1 MKLWDKG
8 VSIDKTIEA
17 FTVGDD
23 RNIDLHIAKYD
34 LQASLAHAKML
45 AHIGILDK
53 GELEQVEHAIGKLLE
68 EEKRGIFKI
77 ENQFE
82 DVHSK
87 IEHELTQRIGTAG
100 KKIHTA
106 RSRNDQVLVALQ
118 LYYKDNLNS
127 IQKQVKVLF
136 DTLLNLAEQ
145 HKSELLPG

>member
-8 VSIDKTIEA
+8 VSIDKAIEA

-77 ENQFE
+77 ENQ
-82 DVHSK
+82 
-87 IEHELTQRIGTAG
+87 
-100 KKIHTA
+100 
-106 RSRNDQVLVALQ
+106 
-118 LYYKDNLNS
+118 
-127 IQKQVKVLF
+127 
-136 DTLLNLAEQ
+136 LNLMYVPTSLTPFCIMQ
-145 HKSELLPG
+145 ITLYF

>member
-1 MKLWDKG
+1 
-8 VSIDKTIEA
+8 
-17 FTVGDD
+17 
-23 RNIDLHIAKYD
+23 
-34 LQASLAHAKML
+34 ML

-100 KKIHTA
+100 KKYILHA
-106 RSRNDQVLVALQ
+106 QEMIKFWWLCSCII
-118 LYYKDNLNS
+118 K
-127 IQKQVKVLF
+127 II
-136 DTLLNLAEQ
+136 
-145 HKSELLPG
+145 

>member
-8 VSIDKTIEA
+8 VSIDKTIEG

-100 KKIHTA
+100 KKNT
-106 RSRNDQVLVALQ
+106 
-118 LYYKDNLNS
+118 YC
-127 IQKQVKVLF
+127 
-136 DTLLNLAEQ
+136 TL
-145 HKSELLPG
+145 KK